1 MNYIFF
7 FRLIIPLFDKG
18 TVLCLVGLAP
28 DLRDI
33 LIFDTSKFPGMTTWM
48 NSKSY
53 KSAEPRERWGRL
65 GKELSSPLNAPPS
78 TSIMARSS
86 LSALYLV

>member
-7 FRLIIPLFDKG
+7 FRLIIPLTDKG

-33 LIFDTSKFPGMTTWM
+33 LISDTSKFPGMTTWM
-48 NSKSY
+48 NSGSY
-53 KSAEPRERWGRL
+53 KSAESREGWDRL
-65 GKELSSPLNAPPS
+65 GEELSSPLNVPPS
-78 TSIMARSS
+78 TAIMACSS
-86 LSALYLV
+86 LSALYPV

>member
-7 FRLIIPLFDKG
+7 FRLIIPLTDKG

-33 LIFDTSKFPGMTTWM
+33 LISDTSKFLGMTTWL
-48 NSKSY
+48 NSGSY
-53 KSAEPRERWGRL
+53 ISAEPREGWGRL
-65 GKELSSPLNAPPS
+65 GEEFSSPLNAPPS
-78 TSIMARSS
+78 TALMARSS
-86 LSALYLV
+86 LSALYPV